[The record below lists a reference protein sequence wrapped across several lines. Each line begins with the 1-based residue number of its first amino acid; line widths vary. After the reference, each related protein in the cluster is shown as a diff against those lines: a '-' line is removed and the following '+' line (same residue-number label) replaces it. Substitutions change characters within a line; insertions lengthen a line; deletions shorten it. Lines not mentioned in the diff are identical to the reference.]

1 MVSFRLRSDSV
12 RFPLGRGP
20 VRFASLWVASGS
32 FSAALLVLWRGLA
45 WALLLPWAP
54 LGLACRIL
62 RAAFR
67 PLAPPCLAFAFALG
81 SFGACLPTFIAALL
95 VLWRGLA
102 CPLAP
107 LGLALTVALGSFG
120 ARALLSEMPPKPFN
134 PRHFGRV
141 CIRKRCSPEPA
152 GRKSRNSL
160 PIYSYYSSP

>member
-67 PLAPPCLAFAFALG
+67 PLAPPCLSFGAALLGLWRFLARPLPLPWAPLPLAFRPSAPPCLAFASALG
-81 SFGACLPTFIAALL
+81 SFGACLPTFTAALL
-95 VLWRGLA
+95 VLWRRFA

-107 LGLALTVALGSFG
+107 LGLAFAVALGSFG
-120 ARALLSEMPPKPFN
+120 ARTWVSVIQPKPF
-134 PRHFGRV
+134 
-141 CIRKRCSPEPA
+141 
-152 GRKSRNSL
+152 
-160 PIYSYYSSP
+160 

>member
-1 MVSFRLRSDSV
+1 MREYEVIEIGGYRLMGIWSYRDTASLCDWRPCRGCRCTV
-12 RFPLGRGP
+12 LGPLGP
-20 VRFASLWVASGS
+20 WV
-32 FSAALLVLWRGLA
+32 
-45 WALLLPWAP
+45 
-54 LGLACRIL
+54 
-62 RAAFR
+62 
-67 PLAPPCLAFAFALG
+67 PPCLAFAFALG

-120 ARALLSEMPPKPFN
+120 ALFLLSEMPPKPLN